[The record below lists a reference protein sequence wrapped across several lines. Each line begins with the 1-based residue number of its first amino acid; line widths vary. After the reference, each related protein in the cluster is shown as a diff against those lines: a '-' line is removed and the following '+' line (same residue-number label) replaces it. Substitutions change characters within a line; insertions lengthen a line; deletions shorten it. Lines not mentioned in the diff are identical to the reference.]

1 MSKSRYAFGV
11 AALVVLGWFVAA
23 GVLGPLSGK
32 LSEVQ
37 TNDNAAFLPA
47 SAEATRAQQQ
57 AAAFTGTPTTP
68 AVVVFERRGGL
79 TEPDRTAIAA
89 VVARLPQ
96 VAGVGGAVFASESD
110 DKEAVQVFVPV
121 TAGSQKVG
129 PTVEALRELARAGAP
144 PGLVVHVA
152 GPAGLVADLVGVF
165 GGIDVQLLLVTAGV
179 VLVILLVVYRSPVLW
194 IIPMASVGVAYAAAA
209 AVVYA
214 LAKNDV
220 VDLNGQAQGILT
232 VLVFGAGTDYALL
245 LIARYREELRRHD
258 RPVDAMLAALRGAA
272 PAIVASA
279 LTVAASMLCLLVS
292 DLNSNRALGPV
303 GAAGVLAALVVMLT
317 LLPALLLLGGRWAFW
332 PLVPRPGQP
341 GDDHPWWTRIA
352 GFVGRNARL
361 AWIVPTLLL
370 LVLAGGL
377 FRLDAGGVPQSE
389 SFTKTVDSVEGQQAI
404 GRHFP
409 AGAGSPAVV
418 IARAPALDAVVAA
431 AKVPGVAAVVPYPSR
446 PGAPGAPAAPPK
458 VVDGLVRIDATLT
471 DPADGDA
478 AAETVRRLREAVHA
492 VPGASAVVGGFTA
505 VQLDTRAASRR
516 DLTVIIPLVLALI
529 TLILAL
535 LLRSLLAPL
544 LLIGTVVLSFV
555 ATLGLCTL
563 LFEYVFGFA
572 GADTSFPLFAFVF
585 LIALGIDYNI
595 FLMSRVREESGRH
608 GTREG
613 TLRGLAVT
621 GGVITSAGVVLAAT
635 FAALA
640 VLPLVALVEVGV
652 AVMVGV
658 LLDTIVVRSLLVP
671 ALAHQLGDRIWWPG
685 KLARRD

>member
-47 SAEATRAQQQ
+47 SAEATRAQQS

-79 TEPDRTAIAA
+79 TDPDRAAIAA
-89 VVARLPQ
+89 VVAKVPQ
-96 VAGVGGAVFASESD
+96 VPGVGGAAFATESD

-121 TAGSQKVG
+121 TAGGQKVG
-129 PTVEALRELARAGAP
+129 PTVAGLRELARDGAP

-152 GPAGLVADLVGVF
+152 GPAGLVADLVAVF

-361 AWIVPTLLL
+361 AWIVPSLLL

-418 IARAPALDAVVAA
+418 IARASDLDAVVAA
-431 AKVPGVAAVVPYPSR
+431 ARVPGVAAVVPYPSR
-446 PGAPGAPAAPPK
+446 PGTPAAPPK

-471 DPADGDA
+471 DPADSDA

-492 VPGASAVVGGFTA
+492 VPDASAVVGGFTA

-685 KLARRD
+685 RMGRRD